1 MSGNGRRFD
10 PAALQVPNQGFQL
23 GAASIGASVYTQQ
36 QQQQQQMFLHQ
47 QEQDSRL
54 LIQDQQPTEDKAT
67 FGTRTEKTGTFKYR
81 IFFAP
86 YAEAND
92 INWGTYI
99 RWWFLVFL
107 MSIIQAIAMARV
119 ASGLNSSV
127 PALNSVLLGLTY
139 MLTTIFALSWRQSF
153 GFRLHTHQSVIVSE
167 VFHSHIGVVNA
178 LVILFWNS
186 AGSAISGVFQL
197 PGLLN
202 CAAVPGAP
210 FPASA
215 VTSYWAAVGIDAPL
229 GILVTLAFLHNI
241 PLISSGT
248 APELLSS
255 ETKNDRH
262 ALTNVSLLFGI
273 ALFIG
278 TVVGFPSG
286 IWAMGNS
293 VIYIGGAITL
303 GVSTPFPFAWSIP
316 LLWPF
321 VYGFIAWGLHLL
333 TFNVNG
339 LSEEDFLEA
348 TAKKTN

>member
-1 MSGNGRRFD
+1 MSGGGRRFD

-36 QQQQQQMFLHQ
+36 QQQQQQHQ
-47 QEQDSRL
+47 QQDARL
-54 LIQDQQPTEDKAT
+54 LIQDDIPTEPESKS
-67 FGTRTEKTGTFKYR
+67 GTRAEKTGTFKYR
-81 IFFAP
+81 IFFSP

-99 RWWFLVFL
+99 RWCFLAFL
-107 MSIIQAIAMARV
+107 MSIIQATAMARV

-127 PALNSVLLGLTY
+127 PALNSVLLGVTY
-139 MLTTIFALSWRQSF
+139 MLTTIFALSWRQAF
-153 GFRLHTHQSVIVSE
+153 GFRLHTHQSVIMSE
-167 VFHSHIGVVNA
+167 VCHSHIGVVNA
-178 LVILFWNS
+178 LVLFFWNC

-215 VTSYWAAVGIDAPL
+215 VTNYWAAVGIDAPL

-241 PLISSGT
+241 PLIFHGV
-248 APELLSS
+248 AGELLPS

-262 ALTNVSLLFGI
+262 GLTNVSLLFGI

-303 GVSTPFPFAWSIP
+303 GASTPFPWAWSIP
-316 LLWPF
+316 LLWSF
-321 VYGFIAWGLHLL
+321 VYGIVAFALHLL